1 MVGAPGMNVL
11 AFFAHPDDETMLAG
25 GIFALLAKNG
35 AQVHYVSATRGE
47 GGELGEPPLC
57 TREELG
63 EVREKELVCAVQA
76 LKGRSLTFLGYVDP
90 AIGPDDT
97 LYAYTD
103 NLTMLAGQLD
113 ASLRQFEIDVIVTHG
128 SNGEYGHPAH
138 LLTYQAARVALES
151 FPITDPNT
159 PAPFLYTAAAAF
171 PEHPRPRLTNKDDP
185 AHLIVDITPV
195 FKQKENA
202 AMCYR
207 TQHALFVRRPSEEA
221 GRKLTVTETLISLE
235 GLHRVY
241 PPSEDLSQDPLE
253 ALLQPYIW
261 KPDA

>member
-1 MVGAPGMNVL
+1 MNVL

-25 GIFALLAKNG
+25 GILALLAKNG

-47 GGELGEPPLC
+47 GGEMGEPPIC

-103 NLTMLAGQLD
+103 NLTLLAGQLD
-113 ASLRQFEIDVIVTHG
+113 ASIRQFGIDVVITHG

-138 LLTYQAARVALES
+138 LLSHQAALVALES
-151 FPITDPNT
+151 FSVTDPKT
-159 PAPFLYTAAAAF
+159 PAPFLYTAAASF
-171 PEHPRPRLTNKDDP
+171 PGHPRPRLTNKDDP
-185 AHLIVDITPV
+185 ADLVVDITPV
-195 FKQKENA
+195 RKQKEDA
-202 AMCYR
+202 ALCHR

-221 GRKLTVTETLISLE
+221 GRKLAVSETILLLE
-235 GLHRVY
+235 GLRRVI
-241 PPSEDLSQDPLE
+241 PAGEDLSGDPLVE
-253 ALLQPYIW
+253 LLEPYLW
-261 KPDA
+261 KTNAEI

>member
-1 MVGAPGMNVL
+1 MNVL

-25 GIFALLAKNG
+25 GTLALLAKSG
-35 AQVHYVSATRGE
+35 AQVHYASATRGE
-47 GGELGEPPLC
+47 GGELGEPPVC

-63 EVREKELVCAVQA
+63 EAREKELVCAVQA

-90 AIGPDDT
+90 TIGPDET

-113 ASLRQFEIDVIVTHG
+113 ASIRQFGIGVVITHG

-138 LLTYQAARVALES
+138 VLTYQAARVAIES
-151 FPITDPNT
+151 FPVTDPQTLT
-159 PAPFLYTAAAAF
+159 PSLYTAAAAF
-171 PEHPRPRLTNKDDP
+171 PEHPRPRLTNQDDP
-185 AHLIVDITPV
+185 ADLIVDIAPV
-195 FKQKENA
+195 FNQKETA
-202 AMCYR
+202 AMCHR
-207 TQHALFVRRPSEEA
+207 SQHALFVRRPSEEA
-221 GRKLTVTETLISLE
+221 GRRLTVTETLIPLE

-241 PPSEDLSQDPLE
+241 PPGGDFSNDPL
-253 ALLQPYIW
+253 ADLLMPYLW